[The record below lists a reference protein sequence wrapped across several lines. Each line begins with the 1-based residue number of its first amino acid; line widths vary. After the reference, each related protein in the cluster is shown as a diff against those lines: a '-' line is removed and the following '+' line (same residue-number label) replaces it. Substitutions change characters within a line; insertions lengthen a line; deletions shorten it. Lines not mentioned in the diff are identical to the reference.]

1 MKLNIRKT
9 LTAATAVVALTA
21 GTVHTAPAFADEPA
35 AAAPSNAATPPAAAP
50 SNAATPPA
58 AQDDQSGKD
67 KDKDKDKDNSTSSK
81 ISGALGSSE
90 TSKDG
95 DNDGKS
101 KVTSWADKIGE
112 VVKLIGIIASL
123 FTAVVSMQTAIE
135 KLAKNFAP
143 RF

>member
-9 LTAATAVVALTA
+9 LTVATAVVALTA
-21 GTVHTAPAFADEPA
+21 GTVHAAPAFADEPV
-35 AAAPSNAATPPAAAP
+35 AAAPSNAAPA
-50 SNAATPPA
+50 PA

-67 KDKDKDKDNSTSSK
+67 KDQDKDQDKDNSTSSK

-90 TSKDG
+90 TPKDG

-101 KVTSWADKIGE
+101 KVTTWADKIGE
-112 VVKLIGIIASL
+112 IVKLIGIIASL

-135 KLAKNFAP
+135 KLPKNFAP
-143 RF
+143 RY

>member
-9 LTAATAVVALTA
+9 LTVATAVVALTA
-21 GTVHTAPAFADEPA
+21 GTVHAAPAFADEPV
-35 AAAPSNAATPPAAAP
+35 AAAPSNAAPA
-50 SNAATPPA
+50 PA

-67 KDKDKDKDNSTSSK
+67 KNQDKDNSTSSK

-90 TSKDG
+90 TPKDG

-101 KVTSWADKIGE
+101 KVTTWADKIGE
-112 VVKLIGIIASL
+112 IVKLIGIIASL

-135 KLAKNFAP
+135 KLTKNFAP

>member
-9 LTAATAVVALTA
+9 LTVATAVVALTA
-21 GTVHTAPAFADEPA
+21 GTVHAAPAFADEPV
-35 AAAPSNAATPPAAAP
+35 AAAPSNAAPA
-50 SNAATPPA
+50 PA

-67 KDKDKDKDNSTSSK
+67 KDKDKDKEKDNSTSSK

-90 TSKDG
+90 TPKDG

-101 KVTSWADKIGE
+101 KVTTWADKIGE
-112 VVKLIGIIASL
+112 IVKLIGIIASL

>member
-9 LTAATAVVALTA
+9 LTVATAVVALTA
-21 GTVHTAPAFADEPA
+21 GTVHAAPAFADEPV
-35 AAAPSNAATPPAAAP
+35 AAAPSNAAPA
-50 SNAATPPA
+50 PA

-67 KDKDKDKDNSTSSK
+67 KNKDQDKDKDKDNSTSSK
-81 ISGALGSSE
+81 ISGVLGSSE

-101 KVTSWADKIGE
+101 KVTTWADKIGE
-112 VVKLIGIIASL
+112 IVKLIGIIASL

-135 KLAKNFAP
+135 KLTKNFAP

>member
-9 LTAATAVVALTA
+9 LTVATAVVALTA
-21 GTVHTAPAFADEPA
+21 GTVHAAPAFADEPV
-35 AAAPSNAATPPAAAP
+35 AAAPSNAAPA
-50 SNAATPPA
+50 PA

-67 KDKDKDKDNSTSSK
+67 KDKDKEKDNSTSSK

-90 TSKDG
+90 TPKDG

-101 KVTSWADKIGE
+101 KVTTWADKIGE
-112 VVKLIGIIASL
+112 IVKLIGIIASL

>member
-21 GTVHTAPAFADEPA
+21 GTVHAAPAFADEPV
-35 AAAPSNAATPPAAAP
+35 AAAPSNAAAA
-50 SNAATPPA
+50 PA

-67 KDKDKDKDNSTSSK
+67 KDKEKDNSTSSK

-90 TSKDG
+90 TPKDG

-101 KVTSWADKIGE
+101 KVTTWADKIGE
-112 VVKLIGIIASL
+112 IVKLIGIIASL

-135 KLAKNFAP
+135 KLTKNFAP

>member
-9 LTAATAVVALTA
+9 LTVATAVVALTA
-21 GTVHTAPAFADEPA
+21 GTVHAAPAFADEPV
-35 AAAPSNAATPPAAAP
+35 AAAPSSAAP
-50 SNAATPPA
+50 APA
-58 AQDDQSGKD
+58 AQDDQSG

-101 KVTSWADKIGE
+101 KVTTWADKIGE
-112 VVKLIGIIASL
+112 IVKLIGIIASL

-135 KLAKNFAP
+135 KLTKNFAP

>member
-9 LTAATAVVALTA
+9 LTVATAVVALTA
-21 GTVHTAPAFADEPA
+21 GTVHAAPAFADEPV
-35 AAAPSNAATPPAAAP
+35 AAAPSNAAPA
-50 SNAATPPA
+50 PA

-67 KDKDKDKDNSTSSK
+67 KDKDKEKDNSTSSK

-90 TSKDG
+90 TPKDG

-101 KVTSWADKIGE
+101 KVTTWADKIGE
-112 VVKLIGIIASL
+112 IVKLIGIIASL

-135 KLAKNFAP
+135 KLTKNFAP

>member
-9 LTAATAVVALTA
+9 LTVATAVVALTA
-21 GTVHTAPAFADEPA
+21 GTVHAAPAFADEPV
-35 AAAPSNAATPPAAAP
+35 AAAPSNAAPA
-50 SNAATPPA
+50 PA

-90 TSKDG
+90 TPKDG

-101 KVTSWADKIGE
+101 KVTTWADKIGE
-112 VVKLIGIIASL
+112 IVKLIGIIASL

>member
-9 LTAATAVVALTA
+9 LTVATAVVALTA
-21 GTVHTAPAFADEPA
+21 GTVHAAPAFADEPV
-35 AAAPSNAATPPAAAP
+35 AAAPSNAAPA
-50 SNAATPPA
+50 PA

-67 KDKDKDKDNSTSSK
+67 KNQDKDKEKDNSTSSK

-90 TSKDG
+90 TPKDG

-101 KVTSWADKIGE
+101 KVTTWADKIGE
-112 VVKLIGIIASL
+112 IVKLIGIIASL

>member
-9 LTAATAVVALTA
+9 LTVATAVVALTA
-21 GTVHTAPAFADEPA
+21 GTVHAAPAFADEPV
-35 AAAPSNAATPPAAAP
+35 AAAPSNAAPA
-50 SNAATPPA
+50 PA

-90 TSKDG
+90 TPKDG

-101 KVTSWADKIGE
+101 KVTTWADKIGE
-112 VVKLIGIIASL
+112 IVKLIGIIASL

-135 KLAKNFAP
+135 KLTKNFAP

>member
-21 GTVHTAPAFADEPA
+21 GTVHAAPAFADEPV
-35 AAAPSNAATPPAAAP
+35 AAAPSNAAPA
-50 SNAATPPA
+50 PA

-90 TSKDG
+90 TPKDG

-101 KVTSWADKIGE
+101 KVTTWADKIGE
-112 VVKLIGIIASL
+112 IVKLIGIIASL

>member
-21 GTVHTAPAFADEPA
+21 GTVHAAPAFADEPV
-35 AAAPSNAATPPAAAP
+35 AAAPSSAAP
-50 SNAATPPA
+50 APA
-58 AQDDQSGKD
+58 AQDDQSG

-90 TSKDG
+90 TPKDG

-101 KVTSWADKIGE
+101 KVTTWADKIGE
-112 VVKLIGIIASL
+112 IVKLIGIIASL

>member
-9 LTAATAVVALTA
+9 LTVATAVVALTA
-21 GTVHTAPAFADEPA
+21 GTVHAAPAFADEPV
-35 AAAPSNAATPPAAAP
+35 AAAPSNAAPAP
-50 SNAATPPA
+50 T

-67 KDKDKDKDNSTSSK
+67 KDKDKEKDNSTSSK

-90 TSKDG
+90 TPKDG

-101 KVTSWADKIGE
+101 KVTTWADKIGE
-112 VVKLIGIIASL
+112 IVKLIGIIASL

>member
-9 LTAATAVVALTA
+9 LTVATAVVALTA
-21 GTVHTAPAFADEPA
+21 GTVHAAPAFADEPV
-35 AAAPSNAATPPAAAP
+35 AAAPSNAAPA
-50 SNAATPPA
+50 PA

-67 KDKDKDKDNSTSSK
+67 KDKEKDNSTSSK
-81 ISGALGSSE
+81 ISGALGASE
-90 TSKDG
+90 TPKDG

-101 KVTSWADKIGE
+101 KVTTWADKIGE
-112 VVKLIGIIASL
+112 IVKLLGIIASL

>member
-9 LTAATAVVALTA
+9 LTVATAVVALTA
-21 GTVHTAPAFADEPA
+21 GTVHAAPAFADEPV
-35 AAAPSNAATPPAAAP
+35 AAAPSNAAAA
-50 SNAATPPA
+50 PA

-67 KDKDKDKDNSTSSK
+67 KNKDQDKDKDKDNSTSSK

-90 TSKDG
+90 TPKDG

-101 KVTSWADKIGE
+101 KVTTWADKIGE
-112 VVKLIGIIASL
+112 IVKLIGIIASL

-135 KLAKNFAP
+135 KLTKNFAP

>member
-9 LTAATAVVALTA
+9 LTVATAVVALTA
-21 GTVHTAPAFADEPA
+21 GTVHAAPAFADEPV
-35 AAAPSNAATPPAAAP
+35 AAAPSNAAPA
-50 SNAATPPA
+50 PA

-90 TSKDG
+90 TPKDG

-101 KVTSWADKIGE
+101 KVTTWADKIGE
-112 VVKLIGIIASL
+112 IVKLIGIIASL
-123 FTAVVSMQTAIE
+123 FTAVVSMQTAVE

>member
-9 LTAATAVVALTA
+9 LTVATAVVALTA
-21 GTVHTAPAFADEPA
+21 GTVHAAPAFADEPA
-35 AAAPSNAATPPAAAP
+35 AAAPSSAAP
-50 SNAATPPA
+50 APA
-58 AQDDQSGKD
+58 AQDDQSG

-90 TSKDG
+90 TPKDG

-101 KVTSWADKIGE
+101 KVTTWADKIGE
-112 VVKLIGIIASL
+112 IVKLIGIIASL

-135 KLAKNFAP
+135 KLTKNFAP

>member
-9 LTAATAVVALTA
+9 LTVATAVVALTA
-21 GTVHTAPAFADEPA
+21 GTVHAAPAFADEPV
-35 AAAPSNAATPPAAAP
+35 AAAPSNAAPA
-50 SNAATPPA
+50 PA
-58 AQDDQSGKD
+58 AQDDQSG

-90 TSKDG
+90 TPKDG

-101 KVTSWADKIGE
+101 KVTTWADKIGE
-112 VVKLIGIIASL
+112 IVKLIGIIASL
-123 FTAVVSMQTAIE
+123 FTAVVSMQTAVE

>member
-9 LTAATAVVALTA
+9 LTVATAVVALTA
-21 GTVHTAPAFADEPA
+21 GTVHAAPAFADEPV
-35 AAAPSNAATPPAAAP
+35 AAAPSNAAPA
-50 SNAATPPA
+50 PA

-67 KDKDKDKDNSTSSK
+67 KDKEKDNSTSSK

-90 TSKDG
+90 TPKDG

-101 KVTSWADKIGE
+101 KVTTWADKIGE
-112 VVKLIGIIASL
+112 IVKLIGIIASL

-135 KLAKNFAP
+135 KLAKNFSP

>member
-9 LTAATAVVALTA
+9 LTVATAVVALTA
-21 GTVHTAPAFADEPA
+21 GTVHAAPAFADEPV
-35 AAAPSNAATPPAAAP
+35 AAAPSNAAPA
-50 SNAATPPA
+50 PA

-67 KDKDKDKDNSTSSK
+67 KNKDQDKDKDKDNSTSSK

-90 TSKDG
+90 TPKDG

-101 KVTSWADKIGE
+101 KVTTWADKIGE
-112 VVKLIGIIASL
+112 IVKLIGIIASL

-135 KLAKNFAP
+135 KLTKNFAP

>member
-9 LTAATAVVALTA
+9 LTVATAVVALTA
-21 GTVHTAPAFADEPA
+21 GTVHAAPAFADEPV
-35 AAAPSNAATPPAAAP
+35 AAAPSNAAPA
-50 SNAATPPA
+50 PA

-67 KDKDKDKDNSTSSK
+67 KNQDKDKDKDQDKDNSTSSK

-90 TSKDG
+90 TPKDG

-101 KVTSWADKIGE
+101 KVTTWADKIGE
-112 VVKLIGIIASL
+112 IVKLIGIIASL

-135 KLAKNFAP
+135 KLTKNFAP

>member
-58 AQDDQSGKD
+58 AQDDQSG
-67 KDKDKDKDNSTSSK
+67 KDKDNSTSSK

>member
-9 LTAATAVVALTA
+9 LTVATAVVALTA
-21 GTVHTAPAFADEPA
+21 GTVHAAPAFADEPV
-35 AAAPSNAATPPAAAP
+35 AAAPSSAAP
-50 SNAATPPA
+50 APA

-67 KDKDKDKDNSTSSK
+67 KDKEKDNSTSSK

-90 TSKDG
+90 TPKDG

-101 KVTSWADKIGE
+101 KVTTWADKIGE
-112 VVKLIGIIASL
+112 IVKLIGIIASL

-135 KLAKNFAP
+135 KLTKNFAP

>member
-9 LTAATAVVALTA
+9 LTVATAVVALTA
-21 GTVHTAPAFADEPA
+21 GTVHAAPAFADEPV
-35 AAAPSNAATPPAAAP
+35 AAAPSNAAPA
-50 SNAATPPA
+50 PA
-58 AQDDQSGKD
+58 AQDDQSGKAKDQD

-90 TSKDG
+90 TPKDG

-101 KVTSWADKIGE
+101 KVTTWADKIGE
-112 VVKLIGIIASL
+112 IVKLIGIIASL

-135 KLAKNFAP
+135 KLTKNFAP

>member
-9 LTAATAVVALTA
+9 LTVATAVVALTA
-21 GTVHTAPAFADEPA
+21 GTVHAAPAFADEPV
-35 AAAPSNAATPPAAAP
+35 AAAPSNAAPA
-50 SNAATPPA
+50 PA

-67 KDKDKDKDNSTSSK
+67 KDKEKDNSTSSK

-90 TSKDG
+90 TPKDG

-101 KVTSWADKIGE
+101 KVTTWADKIGE
-112 VVKLIGIIASL
+112 IVKLIGIIASL

>member
-9 LTAATAVVALTA
+9 LTVATAVVALTA
-21 GTVHTAPAFADEPA
+21 GTVHAAPAFADEPV
-35 AAAPSNAATPPAAAP
+35 AAAPSSAAP
-50 SNAATPPA
+50 APA
-58 AQDDQSGKD
+58 AQDDQSG

-90 TSKDG
+90 TPKEG

-101 KVTSWADKIGE
+101 KVTTWADKIGE
-112 VVKLIGIIASL
+112 IVKLIGIIASL
-123 FTAVVSMQTAIE
+123 FTAVVSMQTAVE

>member
-9 LTAATAVVALTA
+9 LTVATAVVALTA
-21 GTVHTAPAFADEPA
+21 GTVHAAPAFADEPV
-35 AAAPSNAATPPAAAP
+35 AAAPSNAAPA
-50 SNAATPPA
+50 PA

-67 KDKDKDKDNSTSSK
+67 KNKDKDKDNSTSSK

-101 KVTSWADKIGE
+101 KVTTWADKIGE
-112 VVKLIGIIASL
+112 IVKLIGIIASL

-135 KLAKNFAP
+135 KLTKNFAP

>member
-9 LTAATAVVALTA
+9 LTVATAVVALTA
-21 GTVHTAPAFADEPA
+21 GTVHAAPAFADEPV
-35 AAAPSNAATPPAAAP
+35 AAAPSSAAP
-50 SNAATPPA
+50 APA

-67 KDKDKDKDNSTSSK
+67 KDKDKDTSTSSK

-90 TSKDG
+90 TPKDG

-101 KVTSWADKIGE
+101 KVTTWADKIGE
-112 VVKLIGIIASL
+112 IVKLIGIIASL

-135 KLAKNFAP
+135 KLTKNFAP

>member
-67 KDKDKDKDNSTSSK
+67 KDNSTSSK
-81 ISGALGSSE
+81 ISDALGSSE

>member
-9 LTAATAVVALTA
+9 LTVATAVVALTA
-21 GTVHTAPAFADEPA
+21 GTVHAAPAFADEPV
-35 AAAPSNAATPPAAAP
+35 AAAPSNAAPA
-50 SNAATPPA
+50 PA

-67 KDKDKDKDNSTSSK
+67 KNQDKDKDQDKDNSTSSK

-90 TSKDG
+90 TPKDG

-101 KVTSWADKIGE
+101 KVTTWADKIGE
-112 VVKLIGIIASL
+112 IVKLIGIIASL

>member
-9 LTAATAVVALTA
+9 LTVATAVVALTA
-21 GTVHTAPAFADEPA
+21 GTVHAAPAFADEPV
-35 AAAPSNAATPPAAAP
+35 AAAPSNAAPA
-50 SNAATPPA
+50 PA

-67 KDKDKDKDNSTSSK
+67 KNQDKDKDNSTSSK

-90 TSKDG
+90 TPKDG

-101 KVTSWADKIGE
+101 KVTTWADKIGE
-112 VVKLIGIIASL
+112 IVKLIGIIASL
-123 FTAVVSMQTAIE
+123 FTAVVSMQTAVE

>member
-9 LTAATAVVALTA
+9 LTVATAVVALTA
-21 GTVHTAPAFADEPA
+21 GTVHAAPAFADEPV
-35 AAAPSNAATPPAAAP
+35 AAAPSNAAAA
-50 SNAATPPA
+50 PA

-67 KDKDKDKDNSTSSK
+67 KDQDKDNSTSSK

-101 KVTSWADKIGE
+101 KVTTWADKIGE
-112 VVKLIGIIASL
+112 IVKLIGIIASL

-135 KLAKNFAP
+135 KLTKNFAP

>member
-21 GTVHTAPAFADEPA
+21 GTVHAAPAFADEPV
-35 AAAPSNAATPPAAAP
+35 AAAPSNAAPA
-50 SNAATPPA
+50 PA
-58 AQDDQSGKD
+58 AQDDQSG
-67 KDKDKDKDNSTSSK
+67 KDKDNSTSSK

-90 TSKDG
+90 TPKDG

-101 KVTSWADKIGE
+101 KVTTWADKIGE
-112 VVKLIGIIASL
+112 IVKLIGIIASL

>member
-9 LTAATAVVALTA
+9 LTVATAVVALTA
-21 GTVHTAPAFADEPA
+21 GTVHAAPAFADEPV
-35 AAAPSNAATPPAAAP
+35 AAAPSNAAPA
-50 SNAATPPA
+50 PA

-67 KDKDKDKDNSTSSK
+67 KDKDKEKDNSTSSK

-90 TSKDG
+90 TPKDG

-101 KVTSWADKIGE
+101 KVTTWADKIGE
-112 VVKLIGIIASL
+112 IVKLIGIIASL
-123 FTAVVSMQTAIE
+123 FTAVVSMQTAVE

>member
-9 LTAATAVVALTA
+9 LTVATAVVALTA
-21 GTVHTAPAFADEPA
+21 GTVHAAPAFADEPV
-35 AAAPSNAATPPAAAP
+35 AAAPSNAAPA
-50 SNAATPPA
+50 PA

-67 KDKDKDKDNSTSSK
+67 KDQDKDKDKDNSTSSK

-101 KVTSWADKIGE
+101 KVTTWADKIGE
-112 VVKLIGIIASL
+112 IVKLIGIIASL

-135 KLAKNFAP
+135 KLTKNFAP

>member
-9 LTAATAVVALTA
+9 LTVATAVVALTA
-21 GTVHTAPAFADEPA
+21 GTVHAAPAFADEPV
-35 AAAPSNAATPPAAAP
+35 AAAPSNAAPA
-50 SNAATPPA
+50 PA

-67 KDKDKDKDNSTSSK
+67 KNKDQDKDKDKDNSTSSK

-90 TSKDG
+90 ISKDG

-101 KVTSWADKIGE
+101 KVTTWADKIGE
-112 VVKLIGIIASL
+112 IVKLIGIIASL

-135 KLAKNFAP
+135 KLTKNFAP

>member
-9 LTAATAVVALTA
+9 LTVATAVVALTA
-21 GTVHTAPAFADEPA
+21 GTVHAAPAFADEPV
-35 AAAPSNAATPPAAAP
+35 AAAPSNAAPA
-50 SNAATPPA
+50 PA

-67 KDKDKDKDNSTSSK
+67 KDQDKDQDKDNSTSSK

-90 TSKDG
+90 TPKDG

-101 KVTSWADKIGE
+101 KVTTWADKIGE
-112 VVKLIGIIASL
+112 IVKLIGIIASL

-135 KLAKNFAP
+135 KLTKNFAP
-143 RF
+143 RY

>member
-9 LTAATAVVALTA
+9 LTVATAVVALTA
-21 GTVHTAPAFADEPA
+21 GTVHAAPAFADEPV
-35 AAAPSNAATPPAAAP
+35 AAAPSNAAPA
-50 SNAATPPA
+50 PA

-67 KDKDKDKDNSTSSK
+67 KNKDQDKDKDNSTSSK

-90 TSKDG
+90 TSKEG

-101 KVTSWADKIGE
+101 KVTTWADKIGE
-112 VVKLIGIIASL
+112 IVKLIGIIASL

-135 KLAKNFAP
+135 KLTKNFAP